1 MVECRVSGK
10 IIYWSV
16 SDRKREMA
24 TGLAPAARGYMFQDV
39 VGGAAILSVLFEEAD
54 AVAIE
59 DAFESGDKFDDL
71 VLELDDERVCLQVRN
86 RPDKRLTSGD
96 LENASGDFNVD
107 DFLDSA
113 RCRLAASEGSRFVVL
128 TSFQEVPG
136 PDVDLVA
143 DGAISFFG
151 DLDFPAR
158 TLADGA
164 GVVSN
169 GTEIEYILGVPGI
182 GTADD
187 DELAETV
194 RDTDLV
200 STIVRHVTPIFD
212 ELEHPEINDPSSL
225 VMDAVDLARWARIHS
240 SIGEL
245 RRQDIVRRLE
255 YIPTPKLEQ
264 EFPVR
269 NEFIEPQ
276 WMEEVESAGDAG
288 DRVLVEGGPG
298 SGKSTGIELLH
309 REWSEANKRTL
320 RFFLYVPDDA
330 ERIEKKRNDP
340 RWFRHQLA
348 AQLYRTFP
356 EAFADETAAPVWT
369 GTDDLQEYID
379 AVVRWADDQGQ
390 QPLIVIDGL
399 DHALRSFGDTT
410 HGGGIAGTV
419 LEELAA
425 LEFPEPLTLLM
436 VSRPLSSEKHD
447 ALNVDTS
454 IRIPD
459 WDDDEISK
467 YLEENG
473 VEPTEDLV
481 DRMASVAGGLPV
493 ILSHLLRK
501 AESFEGD
508 LQDGLQS
515 ALDEA
520 SSVNGELERYYE
532 TVWEPLKPH
541 ERDAATLIALN
552 PTGLDAETVDAL
564 LDFPWTQQELWMDEM
579 PLSHIIDRVGEQRI
593 QVFHDSFRSFII
605 NQLGTEEISQ
615 SHERLFDYLFK
626 RCTQAPT
633 KLDSLTYHAENG
645 PGRAALKELV
655 TLDRVL
661 GWWSKGVYVDRVLE
675 AVELSFDAA
684 LQAGDYETAFDC
696 TIIGGVTRDM
706 LDVYA
711 NDTDR
716 LAFFTARGDRDA
728 ALRLVNQIRE
738 YDGGT
743 AESLSSMQTV
753 ARTWE
758 DEAKRDWLRGWA
770 KDFQE
775 VEQPSWDP
783 DAYFELAAILLHPD
797 EFWEAADQMVREDT
811 GEHFV
816 RAVLGTTRK
825 HPDLLD
831 FQNDPPDWLLENS
844 TVALEACQDIVH
856 SLPDPWRDKIQ
867 KEVSS
872 PSDVSVAGLHTL
884 LLCGGPQDMI
894 IQRIE
899 EYSLGEPE
907 QSPTEDGP
915 RFSDAYYV
923 GAIFASCGRSPDEV
937 LAQIETNSN
946 KRPQVHQFLALIG
959 AATSRESDVETE
971 LWVDAAFDFLKDR
984 YIDQSLADSSIPPGE
999 RWGFTKSVEKA
1010 VTAFSD
1016 VVEQG
1021 SSSRLQRTYELA
1033 KKVHEDVDSLLRT
1046 VTKGLL
1052 GTHPD
1057 EMLPES
1063 IEERFEATLQQ
1074 PPESE
1079 PPTRDLIDLAYH
1091 AAEEGYPE
1099 HADRYFETGIERC
1112 FRYGYRKDVFLN
1124 DVWKGFVDM
1133 VDGDWDRHMG
1143 TAIQLVNWARLL
1155 HELTDGKETAHYEGI
1170 FLRTLLDEGLIN
1182 VESALESAS
1191 DQTTIN
1197 KLRDWRLEHPSV
1209 ISEHGLRA
1217 IIDAERAKLRES
1229 EFTSK
1234 SIDIFARTAEIADD
1248 NGWDDL
1254 VVKSLIAM
1262 DRGDY
1267 VDEGVSDDMSRKVR
1281 TLASSHGV
1289 DIPNKLQSEDKDDNS
1304 VPSPEVDEEDFPTEH
1319 EELHRLLSS
1328 YLEGD
1333 PVTEADFVDL
1343 NTEKLRVAGELLCS
1357 RDYRYDPRS
1366 AAPVA
1371 RILSKRGH
1379 SNEGIELLIKV
1390 IGQRDLISW
1399 YVGGPGFEPLAG
1411 VLLDLAGDD
1420 ALEAVLEAWRKS
1432 SIVSG
1437 TYYQTVF
1444 PHLMWIVKR
1453 TEGQAEAEE
1462 LMSHTMKQLRR
1473 LFWPYEDRIQVWGK
1487 LAEGNHGR
1495 SSH

>member
-1 MVECRVSGK
+1 
-10 IIYWSV
+10 
-16 SDRKREMA
+16 MA

-39 VGGAAILSVLFEEAD
+39 VGGAAIISVLFEEAD
-54 AVAIE
+54 AVTIE

-71 VLELDDERVCLQVRN
+71 VLDLDDERVCIQVRN
-86 RPDKRLTSGD
+86 RPGKRLTSGD

-113 RCRLAASEGSRFVVL
+113 RSRLAAGEGSRFVVL
-128 TSFQEVPG
+128 TSFQEE
-136 PDVDLVA
+136 PDPEVDLVD

-187 DELAETV
+187 NELAETV

-200 STIVRHVTPIFD
+200 NTLLRHVTPIFD
-212 ELEHPEINDPSSL
+212 ELEHPEIDDPSSL

-255 YIPTPKLEQ
+255 YIPTPQMEQ
-264 EFPVR
+264 EFPVGDG
-269 NEFIEPQ
+269 FIEPQ
-276 WMEEVESAGDAG
+276 WVQEVESAGDAG
-288 DRVLVEGGPG
+288 DRVLVEGEPG

-309 REWSEANKRTL
+309 RDWSEANKRTL

-330 ERIEKKRNDP
+330 GRIEKKRNDP
-340 RWFRHQLA
+340 AWFRHQLA
-348 AQLYRTFP
+348 AQLHRTFP

-410 HGGGIAGTV
+410 HGGGIVGTV

-425 LEFPEPLTLLM
+425 LDFPEPLTLLM
-436 VSRPLSSEKHD
+436 VSRPLSPEKHD
-447 ALNVDTS
+447 ALHVDTS
-454 IRIPD
+454 ITVPD
-459 WDDDEISK
+459 WDEDEISK
-467 YLEENG
+467 YLKENG

-481 DRMASVAGGLPV
+481 DRMASVSGGLPV

-501 AESFEGD
+501 AESFEGG
-508 LQDGLQS
+508 LEDGLQS

-520 SSVNGELERYYE
+520 SSVDGELERYYE
-532 TVWEPLKPH
+532 TVWEPLRPH
-541 ERDAATLIALN
+541 ERDAATLITLS

-579 PLSHIIDRVGEQRI
+579 PLSHIIDRIGEQRI

-605 NQLGTEEISQ
+605 RQLGTEEIAQ
-615 SHERLFDYLFK
+615 GHERLFDYLFEL
-626 RCTQAPT
+626 CTQAPT

-645 PGRAALKELV
+645 PGRVALKELV
-655 TLDRVL
+655 TLNRVL
-661 GWWSKGVYVDRVLE
+661 GWWSKGVYVDRALD

-684 LQAGDYETAFDC
+684 LRDGDYETAFDC
-696 TIIGGVTRDM
+696 TIMGGVTRDM

-711 NDTDR
+711 DDTDR
-716 LAFFTARGDRDA
+716 LAFYTARGDRNA
-728 ALRLVNQIRE
+728 GLRLVNQIRE

-743 AESLSSMQTV
+743 AESLSAMQTV

-758 DEAKRDWLRGWA
+758 DEAERDWLREWA
-770 KDFQE
+770 KDFQD

-783 DAYFELAAILLHPD
+783 DAYFELAAILMHPD
-797 EFWEAADQMVREDT
+797 EFWEAADQIVRDDT

-831 FQNDPPDWLLENS
+831 FQDDPPDWLFEDS
-844 TVALEACQDIVH
+844 KVALEACQGIVH

-867 KEVSS
+867 TKVSS

-884 LLCGGPQDMI
+884 LLCGGPQDDI

-899 EYSLGEPE
+899 EYALGEPE
-907 QSPTEDGP
+907 RSPTEDGP
-915 RFSDAYYV
+915 RFSDAYYI
-923 GAIFASCGRSPDEV
+923 GAILASCDRSPDEV
-937 LAQIETNSN
+937 LATIENIST
-946 KRPQVHQFLALIG
+946 KQPQVHQFLALVG
-959 AATSRESDVETE
+959 AATSRESDAETE
-971 LWVDAAFDFLKDR
+971 LWVDAALDFLEDR
-984 YIDQSLADSSIPPGE
+984 YIDRSLADSSIPPGE
-999 RWGFTKSVEKA
+999 RWGFRKSVEVA
-1010 VTAFSD
+1010 VNAFGD

-1021 SSSRLQRTYELA
+1021 SSGRVQRTHELA
-1033 KKVHEDVDSLLRT
+1033 KDVHEDVDSLLRT
-1046 VTKGLL
+1046 VTMGLL

-1063 IEERFEATLQQ
+1063 LEERFEATLQQ

-1091 AAEEGYPE
+1091 AAEVGYPE

-1133 VDGDWDRHMG
+1133 VDGNWDRHMG

-1170 FLRTLLDEGLIN
+1170 FLKALLDEGLID
-1182 VESALESAS
+1182 VGSALESAS
-1191 DQTTIN
+1191 NQTTIN

-1209 ISEHGLRA
+1209 ISEEGLRA
-1217 IIDAERAKLRES
+1217 MIDAERAKLRRR

-1234 SIDIFARTAEIADD
+1234 NIDIFARTAEIADD

-1262 DRGDY
+1262 DWGDF
-1267 VDEGVSDDMSRKVR
+1267 VDEGVSDDMARKVR

-1289 DIPNKLQSEDKDDNS
+1289 DIPDKLQSEDEDDNS
-1304 VPSPEVDEEDFPTEH
+1304 VPSSEDADDDFPTEH

-1328 YLEGD
+1328 YSEEEPL
-1333 PVTEADFVDL
+1333 TEADFSDL
-1343 NTEKLRVAGELLCS
+1343 TLLGARSPIRSALLIETNGVRSPEHRALRGSRVASSHLLCVRYVRRHLNCEYDSGS
-1357 RDYRYDPRS
+1357 RI
-1366 AAPVA
+1366 
-1371 RILSKRGH
+1371 RISR
-1379 SNEGIELLIKV
+1379 V
-1390 IGQRDLISW
+1390 
-1399 YVGGPGFEPLAG
+1399 
-1411 VLLDLAGDD
+1411 
-1420 ALEAVLEAWRKS
+1420 
-1432 SIVSG
+1432 
-1437 TYYQTVF
+1437 
-1444 PHLMWIVKR
+1444 
-1453 TEGQAEAEE
+1453 
-1462 LMSHTMKQLRR
+1462 LRR
-1473 LFWPYEDRIQVWGK
+1473 HR
-1487 LAEGNHGR
+1487 A
-1495 SSH
+1495 S

>member
-1 MVECRVSGK
+1 
-10 IIYWSV
+10 
-16 SDRKREMA
+16 
-24 TGLAPAARGYMFQDV
+24 MFQDV
-39 VGGAAILSVLFEEAD
+39 VGGAAIISVLFEEAD
-54 AVAIE
+54 AVTIE

-71 VLELDDERVCLQVRN
+71 VLDLDDERVCIQVRN
-86 RPDKRLTSGD
+86 RPGKRLTSGD

-113 RCRLAASEGSRFVVL
+113 RSRLAAGEGSRFVVL
-128 TSFQEVPG
+128 TSFQEE
-136 PDVDLVA
+136 PDPEVDLVD

-151 DLDFPAR
+151 DLDFPVR

-194 RDTDLV
+194 RNTDLV
-200 STIVRHVTPIFD
+200 NILLRHVTPIFD
-212 ELEHPEINDPSSL
+212 ELEHPEIDDPSSL

-255 YIPTPKLEQ
+255 YIPTPQMEQ
-264 EFPVR
+264 EFPVGDG
-269 NEFIEPQ
+269 FIEPQ
-276 WMEEVESAGDAG
+276 WVQEVESAGDAG
-288 DRVLVEGGPG
+288 DRVLVEGEPG
-298 SGKSTGIELLH
+298 RGKSTGIELLH
-309 REWSEANKRTL
+309 RDWSEANKRTL

-330 ERIEKKRNDP
+330 GRIEKKRNDP
-340 RWFRHQLA
+340 AWFCHQLA
-348 AQLYRTFP
+348 AQLHRTFP

-390 QPLIVIDGL
+390 QPLVVIDGL

-410 HGGGIAGTV
+410 HSGGIVGTV

-425 LEFPEPLTLLM
+425 LDFPEPLTLLM
-436 VSRPLSSEKHD
+436 VSRPLSPEKHD
-447 ALNVDTS
+447 ALHVDTS
-454 IRIPD
+454 ITVPD
-459 WDDDEISK
+459 WDEDEISK

-481 DRMASVAGGLPV
+481 DQMASVSGGLPV

-501 AESFEGD
+501 AESYEGG
-508 LQDGLQS
+508 LEDGLQS

-520 SSVNGELERYYE
+520 SSVDGELERYYE
-532 TVWEPLKPH
+532 TVWEPLRPH
-541 ERDAATLIALN
+541 ERDAATLIALS

-579 PLSHIIDRVGEQRI
+579 PLSHIIDRIGEQRI

-605 NQLGTEEISQ
+605 RQLSTEEIAQ
-615 SHERLFDYLFK
+615 GHERLFDYLFEL
-626 RCTQAPT
+626 CTQAPT

-645 PGRAALKELV
+645 PGRVALKELV
-655 TLDRVL
+655 TLNRVL
-661 GWWSKGVYVDRVLE
+661 GWWSKGVYVDRALD

-684 LQAGDYETAFDC
+684 LRDGDYETAFDC
-696 TIIGGVTRDM
+696 TIMGGVTRDM

-711 NDTDR
+711 DDTDR
-716 LAFFTARGDRDA
+716 LAFYTARGDRDA

-743 AESLSSMQTV
+743 AESLSAMQTV

-758 DEAKRDWLRGWA
+758 DEAERDWLREWA
-770 KDFQE
+770 KDFQD

-783 DAYFELAAILLHPD
+783 DAYFELAAILIHPD
-797 EFWEAADQMVREDT
+797 EFWEAADQIVRDDT

-831 FQNDPPDWLLENS
+831 FQEDPPDWLFEDS
-844 TVALEACQDIVH
+844 KVALEACQGIVH

-867 KEVSS
+867 TKVSS

-884 LLCGGPQDMI
+884 LLCGGPQDDI

-899 EYSLGEPE
+899 EYALGEPE
-907 QSPTEDGP
+907 RSPTEDGP
-915 RFSDAYYV
+915 RFSDAYYI
-923 GAIFASCGRSPDEV
+923 GAILASCDRSPDEV
-937 LAQIETNSN
+937 LATIENIST
-946 KRPQVHQFLALIG
+946 KQPQVHQFLALVG
-959 AATSRESDVETE
+959 AATSRESDAETE
-971 LWVDAAFDFLKDR
+971 LWVDAALDFLEDR
-984 YIDQSLADSSIPPGE
+984 YIDRSLADSSIPPGE
-999 RWGFTKSVEKA
+999 RWGFRKSVEAA
-1010 VTAFSD
+1010 VNAFGD

-1021 SSSRLQRTYELA
+1021 SSGRVQRTHELA
-1033 KKVHEDVDSLLRT
+1033 KDVHEDVDSLLRT
-1046 VTKGLL
+1046 VTRGLL

-1063 IEERFEATLQQ
+1063 LEERFEATIQQ

-1091 AAEEGYPE
+1091 AAEVGYPE

-1133 VDGDWDRHMG
+1133 VDGNWDRHMG

-1170 FLRTLLDEGLIN
+1170 FLKTLLDEGLID
-1182 VESALESAS
+1182 VGSALESAS
-1191 DQTTIN
+1191 NQTTIN

-1209 ISEHGLRA
+1209 ISEEGLRA
-1217 IIDAERAKLRES
+1217 MIDAEQAKLRRR

-1234 SIDIFARTAEIADD
+1234 NIDIFARTAEIADD

-1262 DRGDY
+1262 GWGDF
-1267 VDEGVSDDMSRKVR
+1267 VDEGVSDDMARKVR

-1289 DIPNKLQSEDKDDNS
+1289 DIPDKLQSEDEDDNS
-1304 VPSPEVDEEDFPTEH
+1304 VPSSEDADDDFPTEH

-1328 YLEGD
+1328 YSEEEPL
-1333 PVTEADFVDL
+1333 TESDFSYL
-1343 NTEKLRVAGELLCS
+1343 TTEKLRVAGELLHS
-1357 RDYRYDPRS
+1357 RDYRYDPRA

-1371 RILSKRGH
+1371 RILSEREGP
-1379 SNEGIELLIKV
+1379 NEGVELLIKV

-1399 YVGGPGFEPLAG
+1399 YVSGPGFEPLAE
-1411 VLLDLAGDD
+1411 VLLDLAEDD

-1437 TYYQTVF
+1437 MYYQTVF

-1453 TEGQAEAEE
+1453 TEGQVDAEE
-1462 LMSHTMKQLRR
+1462 LMSHTMEQLRR

-1487 LAEGNHGR
+1487 LAEGRHGR
-1495 SSH
+1495 SSR